1 MVRKIAVIGLST
13 FGTALV
19 RELCEKRCQVLAVD
33 IDVNKIDAIR
43 ELADEAVIADARDAR
58 SLAALRLGDYDSVV
72 LSLGEPLDA
81 SLLAVLHLRDLKVR
95 AIYAKAASDD
105 HQRLLQH
112 LGVDEVVFPE
122 LDTARRTAHALAN
135 PGFLDALHLG
145 SNVSMVEVAP
155 RADVIG
161 KTLGELALRHR
172 YQINVVALRDT
183 LQDKTFLNPDPE
195 RRITDSDIL
204 VVIGKVED
212 IERFVEGRT

>member
-1 MVRKIAVIGLST
+1 MT
-13 FGTALV
+13 
-19 RELCEKRCQVLAVD
+19 
-33 IDVNKIDAIR
+33 
-43 ELADEAVIADARDAR
+43 R
-58 SLAALRLGDYDSVV
+58 SLLYAVV

-95 AIYAKAASDD
+95 AIYAKALSED

-145 SNVSMVEVAP
+145 IDVSMAEVAP
-155 RADVIG
+155 RAEMIG
-161 KTLGELALRHR
+161 KTLGELALRQR

-183 LQDKTFLNPDPE
+183 LQDETYLSPDPN
-195 RRITDSDIL
+195 RRITDSDVL
-204 VVIGKVED
+204 VVIGKVEN
-212 IERFVEGRT
+212 IERFVEGKA